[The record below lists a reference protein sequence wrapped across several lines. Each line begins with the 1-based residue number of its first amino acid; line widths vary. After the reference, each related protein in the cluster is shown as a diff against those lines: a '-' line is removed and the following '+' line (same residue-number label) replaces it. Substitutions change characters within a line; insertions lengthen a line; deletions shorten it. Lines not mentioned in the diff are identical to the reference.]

1 LLANVALHGLENAI
15 VSAVPNRICSE
26 GKMKRWAPT
35 VIRYADDFVRREAR
49 FVYDAKVHLPLVVE
63 RQVYPPNLW
72 AEQLAGQG

>member
-1 LLANVALHGLENAI
+1 LWFQKV
-15 VSAVPNRICSE
+15 VVPHCSGE
-26 GKMKRWAPT
+26 
-35 VIRYADDFVRREAR
+35 VCLIRYADDFVRREAR

>member
-1 LLANVALHGLENAI
+1 VNRKVHAGFGPADEGSTIRKLAA
-15 VSAVPNRICSE
+15 SASSD
-26 GKMKRWAPT
+26 WH
-35 VIRYADDFVRREAR
+35 VRREAR